1 MLLLAILI
9 ISVEKLAV
17 EVIMSVL
24 QVTVGEH
31 RMATVM
37 RAGERMENKLKCDIY
52 F

>member
-24 QVTVGEH
+24 QVAVGER
-31 RMATVM
+31 RMATAM
-37 RAGERMENKLKCDIY
+37 RAGERMENKLRLNLI
-52 F
+52 